1 MRDEFQKIEI
11 PEELDQI
18 VNRSMNQIYKEQRR
32 KRIRKMMISTS
43 ATAAVLAGGVF
54 FCASY
59 PTLAANLPFIGH
71 IFEKMQD
78 SFSYE
83 GDYSQ
88 IGEALEP
95 ESVAQQLESAENP
108 SEMEE
113 ISAYTKTSGGLTV
126 TLSEVYCN
134 EQALYITTQLKAEE
148 PFPEVY
154 TFQLDTSEQYSF
166 NPTMQMDIPSIE
178 GDFIDEYTYA
188 GVIRFDL
195 NKKRTDMSAYD
206 VAREKA
212 LAAGEEW
219 DDNWDAYGENEN
231 WKKYVK
237 TVEIPDHFTLDLKIT
252 QIHGPLKNPDKP
264 DFGKT
269 AEELDAMSEDEWHA
283 YMTSWYQE
291 HPDWNE
297 IPNEHQDKIYN
308 GSWDFTIEVDKNT
321 EDTQIVEVNDVND
334 LGIGIEKVVK
344 DRFEITMYDTYA
356 DDAYGADY
364 FPVMLDADG
373 ILMDYGSSG
382 SVNTV
387 AINDRDVSRV
397 DIFLVDYYKWM
408 DELKG
413 DKWRQPGA
421 LTEDGRT
428 YRELL
433 LEESAYHTEV
443 VFEQ

>member
-1 MRDEFQKIEI
+1 MRDEYQKIEI

-32 KRIRKMMISTS
+32 KRIRKMVISTGT
-43 ATAAVLAGGVF
+43 TAAVFAGGVF
-54 FCASY
+54 FFVNN

-83 GDYSQ
+83 GDYSKV
-88 IGEALEP
+88 GKALEP
-95 ESVAQQLESAENP
+95 ESVGQQLESAENT

-113 ISAYTKTSGGLTV
+113 VSAYTKTADGLTV

-134 EQALYITTQLKAEE
+134 DQALYITTQIKSEE
-148 PFPEVY
+148 AFPEVY
-154 TFQLDTSEQYSF
+154 GFQLHTSEQYSF
-166 NPTMQMDIPSIE
+166 NPTIQTDLPSID

-195 NKKRTDMSAYD
+195 NQKITDTS
-206 VAREKA
+206 E
-212 LAAGEEW
+212 
-219 DDNWDAYGENEN
+219 
-231 WKKYVK
+231 YVK
-237 TVEIPDHFTLDLKIT
+237 TVEIPESFTLDLNIS
-252 QIHGPLKNPDKP
+252 QIFGALKNPDEP

-269 AEELDAMSEDEWHA
+269 TEELDAMSEDEWHT
-283 YMTSWYQE
+283 YMTNWYQE
-291 HPDWNE
+291 NPDWAVS
-297 IPNEHQDKIYN
+297 PNEHQDVIFN
-308 GSWDFTIEVDKNT
+308 GNWEFTLEVNRNS
-321 EDTQIVEVNDVND
+321 EDTQIVEVNDVNE

-344 DRFEITMYDTYA
+344 DRFEITMYEKYTDGA
-356 DDAYGADY
+356 FGADY

-373 ILMDYGSSG
+373 ILMDYGG
-382 SVNTV
+382 NASVNTV

-413 DKWRQPGA
+413 DIWRQPGA
-421 LTEDGRT
+421 LTDDGRT

-433 LEESAYHTEV
+433 LEECSYHTEII
-443 VFEQ
+443 FGE